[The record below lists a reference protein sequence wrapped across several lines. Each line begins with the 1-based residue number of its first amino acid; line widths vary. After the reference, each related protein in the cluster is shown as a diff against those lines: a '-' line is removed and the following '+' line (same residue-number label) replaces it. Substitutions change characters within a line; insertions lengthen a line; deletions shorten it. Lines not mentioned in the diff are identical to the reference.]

1 MSTFLKAYGSLGS
14 YKNNLVIA
22 TATYISVTKKEI
34 NPRGYKEKN
43 HDTPVAKP
51 RKIILIISR
60 VQVFN
65 PDGTDL
71 RLSGGRNINMSRMT
85 ITKTRKKELKK
96 CDLLK
101 IQDLLK

>member
-14 YKNNLVIA
+14 YKTTLLLPLLPTSLSPKKKLILGVIRKRTMTLLWQSQGNN
-22 TATYISVTKKEI
+22 
-34 NPRGYKEKN
+34 
-43 HDTPVAKP
+43 
-51 RKIILIISR
+51 LIISR